1 MNCTIN
7 INFFIDF
14 NSSQLENKIIGGRPV
29 KPKHF
34 TSAVSV
40 RYKKQYDCGGCII
53 SLSHVLSTAHCLI
66 LKPKDTGEILD
77 KISIYAG
84 SINRKDCGRE
94 YFPKHIDTHPT
105 YDYGTMGTPFDI
117 GLVTVS

>member
-7 INFFIDF
+7 INFFVDF

-40 RYKKQYDCGGCII
+40 RYDKKYNCGGCII
-53 SLSHVLSTAHCLI
+53 SLSHVLSAAHCLI
-66 LKPKDTGEILD
+66 LRLEDIGEILD

-84 SINRKDCGRE
+84 SINRKVGGRE
-94 YFPKHIDTHPT
+94 YFPKHIDTHPE
-105 YDYGTMGTPFDI
+105 YNYGTLGEPFDI